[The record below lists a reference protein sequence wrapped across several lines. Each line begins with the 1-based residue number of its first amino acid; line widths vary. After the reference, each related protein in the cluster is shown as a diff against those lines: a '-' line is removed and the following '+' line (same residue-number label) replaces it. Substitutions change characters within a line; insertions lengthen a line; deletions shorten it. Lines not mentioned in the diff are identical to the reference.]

1 MPRWGVERRVS
12 RQLQLLGEASSHPA
26 LAAGRLPNRR
36 HRASAVPAACWAAA
50 RGLRLS
56 PGGPQVPHPAVSTPS
71 LLPNP
76 EASQEK
82 PLPPARGPFRVS
94 P

>member
-1 MPRWGVERRVS
+1 MPRWGVERRVI

-26 LAAGRLPNRR
+26 LPGGRLPHRR
-36 HRASAVPAACWAAA
+36 HRVSAVPEACWAVA

-56 PGGPQVPHPAVSTPS
+56 PGGAQVPHPKVSMPS

-76 EASQEK
+76 EASQKK
-82 PLPPARGPFRVS
+82 PLPPARGPFKVS